1 MPTAILAKAK
11 VFTDSV
17 AEKQF
22 LTFSAMERT
31 FAVPADCVKEI
42 VEIEGLA
49 RIPMLSPFLLGL
61 IGTGASA
68 LPIIDF
74 LERFGC
80 APVGTKESTRAIVVE
95 AEGIRLGL
103 AAEHVDEAT
112 KTLWQQ
118 QLDAPAFGCG
128 LRGDFIDSIYDGV
141 AGKVIALNI
150 WQVAHVYVSGFQC
163 IWTSDASGITAQRV
177 LH

>member
-31 FAVPADCVKEI
+31 FAVPVECIKEI

-95 AEGIRLGL
+95 SEGIRLGL
-103 AAEHVDEAT
+103 AAEHVNEVA

-118 QLDAPAFGCG
+118 QLDAPVFGCG
-128 LRGDFIDSIYDGV
+128 LRDDFIDNIYDGE

-150 WQVAHVYVSGFQC
+150 WQVAHVYVSDFQC
-163 IWTSDASGITAQRV
+163 LWASGIPRNTSLQAR
-177 LH
+177 H

>member
-1 MPTAILAKAK
+1 MPTAILTKAK
-11 VFTDSV
+11 VR
-17 AEKQF
+17 AEHVTERQF

-42 VEIEGLA
+42 VEIEGLT

-80 APVGTKESTRAIVVE
+80 APLGTKESTRAIVVE
-95 AEGIRLGL
+95 SEGIQLGL
-103 AAEHVDEAT
+103 AAEHVGRVI
-112 KTLWQQ
+112 KPLRQQ
-118 QLDAPAFGCG
+118 HAAPLFGCG
-128 LRGDFIDSIYDGV
+128 LRSEFIDCLYDGD
-141 AGKVIALNI
+141 AGTAITLNVQQIAHTYMSDFQSI
-150 WQVAHVYVSGFQC
+150 W
-163 IWTSDASGITAQRV
+163 ASAESPMTARQEQ
-177 LH
+177 H